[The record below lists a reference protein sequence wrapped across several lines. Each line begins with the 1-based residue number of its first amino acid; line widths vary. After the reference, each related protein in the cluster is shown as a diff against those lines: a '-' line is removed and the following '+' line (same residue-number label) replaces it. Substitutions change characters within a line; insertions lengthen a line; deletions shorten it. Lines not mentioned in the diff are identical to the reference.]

1 MGAEGGLS
9 FQGLFLIEKLLQL
22 HDLTNLILV
31 FIIAFTGI
39 VLPNFLLAE
48 QYIATPWLLLY
59 KLRPIS
65 WKKWALFFPSLY

>member
-9 FQGLFLIEKLLQL
+9 FQDPFLIEKLLQL

-48 QYIATPWLLLY
+48 QYIATP
-59 KLRPIS
+59 
-65 WKKWALFFPSLY
+65 